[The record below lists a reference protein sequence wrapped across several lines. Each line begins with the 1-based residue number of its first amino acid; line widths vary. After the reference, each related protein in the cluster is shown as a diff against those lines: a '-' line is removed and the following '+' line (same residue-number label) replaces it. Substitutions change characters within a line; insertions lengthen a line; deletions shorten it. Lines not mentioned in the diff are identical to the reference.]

1 MSHGGHHGHLL
12 REDDHERA
20 FDPMLFRHVLRWTR
34 PVAAW
39 LLVGLALLVPLSAV
53 PVVLPWIVKQAIDGP
68 LGVQGTVPVPATGP
82 LGLDPGSWPWP
93 SDLVGLAVLYL
104 ALLVG
109 ESVLR
114 YGQGLIIQGAGQR
127 VIRRIR
133 EETYA
138 HLLRLDMAVFDRQP
152 VGRLVARV
160 TSDTE
165 NINEMVTGVLVGL
178 FRDVFVIAGTVWA
191 LFRLDS
197 TLAWVALAAAPIIGG
212 LTFGFRRWLR
222 SSWRGLRVRQATLMS
237 VMSENLSGVPVLQ
250 AFGREDAAQ
259 ATFRDEA
266 DAFYRT
272 AWNLTHVQGILRPAI
287 DLATQLALAAVLWA
301 GGQAVLGH
309 GLALGTLYAF
319 TVYLRQLF
327 SPLGELAEKY
337 NTTLAA
343 FASAER
349 LVQLQESRPTVL
361 ARGEG
366 PSLPEA
372 EALRAQPLRF
382 EGVGFAYAPD
392 GPDVLEDV
400 TLLLAP
406 GETVGVVGATGAG
419 KSSLLGLVARFHDP
433 VRGRLLVGDVPLTRW
448 DPEAW
453 RRNLGMVLQEPL
465 LFRGTL
471 GDNLRMGREDLQD
484 EQLRAV
490 MSDVLGEDLERRW
503 PEALATP
510 MGDRGGLLST
520 GERQLVCLA
529 RALATDP
536 PLLVLDEAT
545 ASVDS
550 ATEEAMLRQVEAR
563 RGKGMT
569 LVVAHRLATVRD
581 ADRIVV
587 LHAGRVVEEGTH
599 AALLAAGGRYATM
612 WALQA
617 GEGQLAVAGGQ
628 EAVLGD

>member
-1 MSHGGHHGHLL
+1 MSDGHML
-12 REDDHERA
+12 REEDHERS
-20 FDPMLFRHVLRWTR
+20 FDPVLFRHVLRWTR
-34 PVAAW
+34 PVASW
-39 LLVGLALLVPLSAV
+39 LLSGLVLLLPLSAV

-68 LGVQGTVPVPATGP
+68 LGKEPSSGPGVGP
-82 LGLDPGSWPWP
+82 LGLDPGTWPWP
-93 SDLVGLAVLYL
+93 ADLMSLAALYL

-109 ESVLR
+109 ESLLR
-114 YGQGLIIQGAGQR
+114 YVQGLIIQGAGQR

-133 EETYA
+133 EETFG

-165 NINEMVTGVLVGL
+165 NINELVTSVLVGL

-197 TLAWVALAAAPIIGG
+197 TLAWVALAAAPVIGA

-222 SSWRGLRVRQATLMS
+222 SSWRGLRVRQATLLA
-237 VMSENLSGVPVLQ
+237 VMSENLSGVRVLQ
-250 AFGREDAAQ
+250 AFGREDSAQ
-259 ATFRDEA
+259 EGFKDEA
-266 DAFYRT
+266 EAFYRT
-272 AWNLTHVQGILRPAI
+272 AWNLTHIQGILRPAI

-301 GGQAVLGH
+301 GGQAVLQH
-309 GLALGTLYAF
+309 GLPLGTLYAF

-327 SPLGELAEKY
+327 NPLGELAEKY

-349 LVQLQESRPTVL
+349 LVQLQESRPTVV
-361 ARGEG
+361 ASGETVTFPG
-366 PSLPEA
+366 P
-372 EALRAQPLRF
+372 EALRTLPLRF
-382 EGVGFAYAPD
+382 EGVGFAYSPT
-392 GPDVLEDV
+392 GPDVLDGVNLVFE
-400 TLLLAP
+400 P

-419 KSSLLGLVARFHDP
+419 KSSLLGLVSRFHDP
-433 VRGRLLVGDVPLTRW
+433 VRGCLRVGDIPLTCW
-448 DPEAW
+448 DPEVW
-453 RRNLGMVLQEPL
+453 RRHLGLVLQEPL

-471 GDNLRMGREDLQD
+471 RDNLRMGREHLDDARL
-484 EQLRAV
+484 LAV
-490 MSDVLGEDLERRW
+490 LTEVLGEDPCRRW
-503 PEALATP
+503 PEGLDTLL
-510 MGDRGGLLST
+510 GDRGGTLST

-529 RALATDP
+529 RALATEP

-550 ATEEAMLRQVEAR
+550 ATEEAMLRQVQSR
-563 RGKGMT
+563 RGHGMT

-587 LHAGRVVEEGTH
+587 LHRGRVVEEGTH
-599 AALLAAGGRYATM
+599 AALLARGGRYATM

-617 GEGQLAVAGGQ
+617 GETDWNIPQDQ
-628 EAVLGD
+628 EAAAHGA